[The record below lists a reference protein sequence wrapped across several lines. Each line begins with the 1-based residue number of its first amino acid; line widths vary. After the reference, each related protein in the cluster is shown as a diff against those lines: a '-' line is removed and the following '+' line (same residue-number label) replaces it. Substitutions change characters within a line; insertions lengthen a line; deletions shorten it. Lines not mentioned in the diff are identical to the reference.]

1 MQTNG
6 GFQGNLYSQA
16 DAVLVDDCG
25 RRHPVHSGLLR
36 LLFPVFRSLNIE
48 EIRVVVLDQVST
60 PEAELLLELAY
71 GMGRLAKISNS
82 LSTSVLDSAPTSP
95 QCLFSGPSQRIT
107 CF

>member
-1 MQTNG
+1 M
-6 GFQGNLYSQA
+6 
-16 DAVLVDDCG
+16 LVDDSG

-60 PEAELLLELAY
+60 PEAKLLLELAY
-71 GMGRLAKISNS
+71 GMGRLARISNS
-82 LSTSVLDSAPTSP
+82 LALLVLGTAPTSP
-95 QCLFSGPSQRIT
+95 LCFFSGLSQRIT